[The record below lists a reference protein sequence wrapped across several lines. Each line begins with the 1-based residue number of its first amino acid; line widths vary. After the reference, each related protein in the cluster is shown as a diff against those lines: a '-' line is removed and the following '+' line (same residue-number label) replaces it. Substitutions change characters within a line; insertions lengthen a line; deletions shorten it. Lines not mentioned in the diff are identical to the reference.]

1 MKHTNQKMEI
11 QKKHYLKSLA
21 SWTKD
26 LDKKI
31 SHLKRTIAEKEVK
44 KDKLVGEIESSNRE
58 IHLRSAEINKGI
70 DNLKMIYESK
80 EQERQ
85 SLEEAIRRRTEILN
99 ESSLKLRDLES
110 QITMME
116 LNLQMQESN
125 YQMKVDRRDAIKK
138 HLEDLKASEQTLR
151 MTDNDDGDVRV
162 GLIDELIKKSV
173 FLMEDHTEQ
182 GTLIDQSNQY
192 SNEDTVY

>member
-1 MKHTNQKMEI
+1 
-11 QKKHYLKSLA
+11 
-21 SWTKD
+21 
-26 LDKKI
+26 
-31 SHLKRTIAEKEVK
+31 
-44 KDKLVGEIESSNRE
+44 LVGEIESGNRE
-58 IHLRSAEINKGI
+58 MHLRTAEINKGI
-70 DNLKMIYESK
+70 ENLKMIYESK

-138 HLEDLKASEQTLR
+138 HLEDLKASE
-151 MTDNDDGDVRV
+151 
-162 GLIDELIKKSV
+162 
-173 FLMEDHTEQ
+173 
-182 GTLIDQSNQY
+182 
-192 SNEDTVY
+192 